1 MVSEELKQTLA
12 SMGIKHS
19 DYSDVNASMNNLNNL
34 LEVKKEIKVAEKDP
48 GRTAAEVQRD
58 LLGKARPT
66 AAERV

>member
-48 GRTAAEVQRD
+48 GRTAAEVQ
-58 LLGKARPT
+58 
-66 AAERV
+66 